1 MIGVDT
7 TVGGLD
13 RVLEIDGDELGDGR
27 ALNLPG
33 LLTTPRELLAALHAL
48 VDPATLAPVTV
59 EPDAATEA
67 IVRTWTTDWRSSRAD
82 ALGLPRD
89 EDTGAIVRA
98 YLARI
103 GR

>member
-1 MIGVDT
+1 MRIGS
-7 TVGGLD
+7 
-13 RVLEIDGDELGDGR
+13 GR

-33 LLTTPRELLAALHAL
+33 LLVTPRELQSALHEL
-48 VDPATLAPVTV
+48 VDAATLAPVTV
-59 EPDAATEA
+59 ALDPATVA
-67 IVRTWTTDWRSSRAD
+67 IVETWATDWRSSRAD

-89 EDTGAIVRA
+89 EDAGAIVRA

>member
-1 MIGVDT
+1 M
-7 TVGGLD
+7 
-13 RVLEIDGDELGDGR
+13 
-27 ALNLPG
+27 
-33 LLTTPRELLAALHAL
+33 
-48 VDPATLAPVTV
+48 TV

-89 EDTGAIVRA
+89 EDAGAIVRA